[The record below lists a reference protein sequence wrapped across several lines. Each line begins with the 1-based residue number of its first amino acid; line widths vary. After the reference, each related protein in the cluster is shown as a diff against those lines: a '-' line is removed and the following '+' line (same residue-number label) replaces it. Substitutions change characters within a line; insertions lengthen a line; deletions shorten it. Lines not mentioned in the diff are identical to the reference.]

1 MKRLKLLS
9 IVTAGVAAATFAHAA
24 SKVAPGELVLPISEY
39 KIWVGEEVE
48 ALVSKSKAF
57 TDAVRAGDLAKAQAL
72 YAPARVYYERI
83 EPIAELFSD
92 LDKAID
98 VRADDFAKKEADP
111 KFTGF
116 HRIEYGLFAK
126 KSVDGLAPLA
136 DKLDSDIKELQSRIK
151 GLTVPPE
158 KVVGGAAAL
167 LEEVAKT
174 KISGEED
181 RYSRTDL
188 WDFNANVEGAKKIH
202 TLLRSLTE
210 KANPKLVTRI
220 DANFT
225 KVEAVLAKYAL
236 PGGGYKSYDELT
248 KKDRNA
254 VRGPVT
260 ALAEDL
266 SRLRGE
272 LGLK

>member
-1 MKRLKLLS
+1 MNRLKLLS
-9 IVTAGVAAATFAHAA
+9 IATVSIAAMTFAHAA
-24 SKVAPGELVLPISEY
+24 SKVTPAELVTPISEY

-48 ALVSKSKAF
+48 ALVSKSKSF

-72 YAPARVYYERI
+72 YAPARVHYERI

-136 DKLDSDIKELQSRIK
+136 DKLDADIKELQSRIK

-158 KVVGGAAAL
+158 KVVGGAAVL

-188 WDFNANVEGAKKIH
+188 WDFNSNVEGAKKIH
-202 TLLRSLTE
+202 NLLRALTE

-220 DANFT
+220 DANFV
-225 KVEAVLAKYAL
+225 KVETVLAKYAV

-248 KKDRNA
+248 KKDRNT